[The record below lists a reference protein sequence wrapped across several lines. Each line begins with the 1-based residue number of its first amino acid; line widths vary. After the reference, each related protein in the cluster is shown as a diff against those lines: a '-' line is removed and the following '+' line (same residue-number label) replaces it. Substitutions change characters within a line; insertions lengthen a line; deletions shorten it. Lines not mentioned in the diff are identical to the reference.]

1 LTTIL
6 EKIVATKRQEV
17 ESSKSTRSLES
28 LQGELVGLPPTRDFH
43 AALAGHSEI
52 RLIAEV
58 KKASPSK
65 GLIREDFDPVAIA
78 QAYQAGGAAALSVL
92 TDRDYFQGDL
102 KYLGQ
107 IRGKVKLP
115 LLRKDFILDEYQIVE
130 ARCAGADAILLIA
143 ECLDA
148 HELIDLYQ
156 ATRALDM
163 HALIELYEPR
173 NLEAVLATGCP
184 LVGINNRD
192 LHTFEV
198 DLHHTIR
205 MKQSI
210 PDDRC
215 VVGESGIFTPADV
228 KLLHDAGVQAILV
241 GESLMRQPDIES
253 AVRMLLGPA

>member
-1 LTTIL
+1 M
-6 EKIVATKRQEV
+6 
-17 ESSKSTRSLES
+17 S
-28 LQGELVGLPPTRDFH
+28 LQGDLAGLPPTRDFH

-65 GLIREDFDPVAIA
+65 GLICENFDPVAIA
-78 QAYQAGGAAALSVL
+78 QAYQAGGAAALSIL
-92 TDRDYFQGDL
+92 TDRVYFQGDL

-107 IRGKVKLP
+107 IRGKVQLP

-143 ECLDA
+143 ECLEA

-156 ATRALDM
+156 AARALEM
-163 HALIELYEPR
+163 HALIELYEPT
-173 NLEAVLATGCP
+173 NLDSVLATGCP

-205 MKQSI
+205 MKEAI

-253 AVRMLLGPA
+253 AVRKLLGPA